1 MLLENRIP
9 EKLLVIEEKAVADR
23 ENARSY
29 LLSSTKILPEEE
41 CMKLFYTKQ
50 EKEEIF

>member
-9 EKLLVIEEKAVADR
+9 EKLLAIEEKAIAER

-29 LLSSTKILPEEE
+29 LLSSAEILPEEE
-41 CMKLFYTKQ
+41 YMKLFYTKQ